1 MKVYSNALEII
12 GFVMF
17 MLGVAIALWRF
28 ILQRGRGSGL
38 LDVLLV
44 GVLVI
49 LGAIVMGIGSR
60 RAKKT

>member
-28 ILQRGRGSGL
+28 ILQGGRGSGL